1 MDDHEEVLTLANK
14 YHNTPYKSWC
24 HEEEGNTM
32 AVELL
37 LDSGYLEIKDG
48 ILLSRYR

>member
-1 MDDHEEVLTLANK
+1 MDDHDKVLQLANS
-14 YHNTPYKSWC
+14 YHETPYDMWC

-32 AVELL
+32 TVELL

-48 ILLSRYR
+48 ILISRYK